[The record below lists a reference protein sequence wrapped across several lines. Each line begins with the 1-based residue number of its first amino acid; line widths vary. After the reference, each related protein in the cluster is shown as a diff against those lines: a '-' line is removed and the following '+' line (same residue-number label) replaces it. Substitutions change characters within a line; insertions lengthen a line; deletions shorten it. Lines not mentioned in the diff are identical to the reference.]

1 MRAVGTE
8 RGEGKLGTIVGLVLF
23 VAVILAIWNL
33 APVFWADYNFKDKL
47 NEIARVGRHKSDDD
61 LMRMIMRE
69 VSENKLE
76 NYIKTATCKIT
87 TMETRRTIRCD
98 YYRTVQILPGFSH
111 TFHFTDEADQPVL

>member
-8 RGEGKLGTIVGLVLF
+8 RGEGRLGTIVGLVLF
-23 VAVILAIWNL
+23 LAVVLAIWNL
-33 APVFWADYNFKDKL
+33 APVFWADYNFSDKL
-47 NEIARVGRHKSDDD
+47 NEIARIGRHKSDDE

-87 TMETRRTIRCD
+87 TMDTRRTIRCE
-98 YYRTVQILPGFSH
+98 YHRTVQILPGFNH
-111 TFHFTDEADQPVL
+111 TFHFKDEADQPVL